1 MQVSIDTAKADLA
14 KLMEAAQ
21 NGEEVVIAQDAVPVV
36 KLVPIE
42 PKGAFKIGIL
52 PVGAL
57 GEGPDFF
64 EPMSED
70 DLALWE
76 GRSGGDPA

>member
-14 KLMEAAQ
+14 KLIEAAQ
-21 NGEEVVIAQDAVPVV
+21 NGEEVVIARDAVPVV

-42 PKGAFKIGIL
+42 RAGKFKLGIL
-52 PVGAL
+52 PTGAL
-57 GEGPDFF
+57 GDGPDFF
-64 EPMSED
+64 EPMTEE

-76 GRSGGDPA
+76 GRSEGDPA

>member
-14 KLMEAAQ
+14 KLIEAAQ
-21 NGEEVVIAQDAVPVV
+21 NGEEVVIARDAVPMV
-36 KLVPIE
+36 KLVPI
-42 PKGAFKIGIL
+42 PPRVKFKLGIW
-52 PVGAL
+52 ADRNL

-70 DLALWE
+70 DLQLWE
-76 GRSGGDPA
+76 GGP